1 MASVGSM
8 FKDFW
13 QALVSNDRHASHDS
27 PYRTGQHVPLPQSRH
42 APLTSIATSAIESRT
57 DLHEAIPQSSSASVN
72 GHTSPNNGR
81 MSPSSPYSPGMRSA
95 MRRQSSE
102 RSSTRG
108 SIEKQ
113 PATEIQM
120 QNFNDG
126 LPPPPPVAHSWKR
139 IDRWVRDNYAE
150 LYENLC
156 EGATNNDINELEHQL
171 DCTLPLDVRE
181 SLMVHDGQ
189 EHGGRPTGIF
199 FGCMLLDCEE
209 IYDEW
214 CNWRAVNEQYL
225 AQRAEDMLPAAIP
238 VKAFAG
244 ASSSSSSVVPTIERQ
259 SASGALW
266 REQLQERQQS
276 QPPNAVQRVY
286 THPAWIPLARDWGGN
301 LIAVDLAPGPMGK
314 WGQVILCGRDYDTK
328 FVVARSWAVFL
339 ANVADDFSAG
349 DKIIVD
355 EENNELRFKPFK
367 NADPPYMEILRWR
380 CDQKYGRRPSTQA
393 RRGPG
398 RGGLKINSSVG
409 SGAFMSDSSPYASPI
424 SATSDKERG
433 RSPHRFGGKAP
444 VGSSPLRPMISSP
457 LARVTEEASSPLTIE
472 TNSETLKQAT
482 PPNPVDSK
490 LVSVDTPRQSGE
502 LPEATSTSAPEAN
515 GTLTAK
521 NKENES
527 VGTKSAADNTSEKAS
542 AASERKTS
550 KVDSGIGDMG
560 DMKTVEI

>member
-1 MASVGSM
+1 MPAFSVGGM

-42 APLTSIATSAIESRT
+42 APLTSIATSAIESRS
-57 DLHEAIPQSSSASVN
+57 DLNEQALASNASVN
-72 GHTSPNNGR
+72 GHSSPNGR

-95 MRRQSSE
+95 LRRQSTDQGSV
-102 RSSTRG
+102 RG

-120 QNFNDG
+120 QNFSEG

-139 IDRWVRDNYAE
+139 IERWVRDNYAE
-150 LYENLC
+150 LHENLC
-156 EGATNNDINELEHQL
+156 EGATGNDVNELEHQL
-171 DCTLPLDVRE
+171 DCTLPIEVRE

-214 CNWRAVNEQYL
+214 CNWRAVNEQFL
-225 AQRAEDMLPAAIP
+225 AQQTEMRHPSIP
-238 VKAFAG
+238 IKAFAS
-244 ASSSSSSVVPTIERQ
+244 ASSSSSMVPTLERTN
-259 SASGALW
+259 SGNPIW
-266 REQLQERQQS
+266 REELQDKQQS
-276 QPPNAVQRVY
+276 QPPNAVQRAY

-314 WGQVILCGRDYDTK
+314 WGQIILCGRDYDTK
-328 FVVARSWAVFL
+328 YVIARSWAIFL

-349 DKIIVD
+349 DKIVVD
-355 EENNELRFKPFK
+355 EENNELRFKPFR
-367 NADPPYMEILRWR
+367 NADPPYMEIMRWR
-380 CDQKYGRRPSTQA
+380 CDQKHGRRMSAQSQQT
-393 RRGPG
+393 RR
-398 RGGLKINSSVG
+398 RTSNGLKINPNVG
-409 SGAFMSDSSPYASPI
+409 GGQFITDASPYASPV
-424 SATSDKERG
+424 SATSERERG
-433 RSPHRFGGKAP
+433 RSPQRFGGGKAP
-444 VGSSPLRPMISSP
+444 VGSSPLRPMVSSP
-457 LARVTEEASSPLTIE
+457 LARVTEETGPSPLTIT
-472 TNSETLKQAT
+472 TNSEPLKQKPSDAI
-482 PPNPVDSK
+482 DSK

-502 LPEATSTSAPEAN
+502 LPAANGSAN
-515 GTLTAK
+515 GTVNGS
-521 NKENES
+521 NKENEP
-527 VGTKSAADNTSEKAS
+527 VKSPDAPEPK
-542 AASERKTS
+542 KTS